1 MKIYRPN
8 GRCNIVGERVRLLRK
23 HAGLSQE
30 ELAAKIQ
37 LEGLDRTQKAV
48 SRIETG
54 SRIVSDYE
62 LLYLC
67 RALNVPLW
75 ELLPDQI

>member
-1 MKIYRPN
+1 MENKI
-8 GRCNIVGERVRLLRK
+8 RLIRK
-23 HAGLSQE
+23 EKGLSQE

-37 LEGLDRTQKAV
+37 LAGLDMTQKAI

-54 SRIVSDYE
+54 SRVVPDYE

-67 RALNVPLW
+67 RALHVPLDV
-75 ELLPDQI
+75 LLPETL

>member
-8 GRCNIVGERVRLLRK
+8 DRCNIVGEQVRLLRK
-23 HAGLSQE
+23 KAGLSQE

-37 LEGLDRTQKAV
+37 LAGLDMRQQAV

-54 SRIVSDYE
+54 SRVVPDYE

-67 RALNVPLW
+67 RALHVPLDV
-75 ELLPDQI
+75 LLPEIQ

>member
-37 LEGLDRTQKAV
+37 LEGLDLTQKAV

-67 RALNVPLW
+67 RALNVSLA